1 MASVKRRLP
10 GNAAG
15 EFYVDSTCIDC
26 DQCRQIAP
34 ATFRARGE
42 HSIVFR
48 QPVTASEARQAE
60 RAMVTCPTGSIGTLG
75 KRDLSEAVAAYPERG
90 EGNVYFCASASE
102 VTYG

>member
-1 MASVKRRLP
+1 MASVKKRLP
-10 GNAAG
+10 GNVAG

-48 QPVTASEARQAE
+48 QPATAEELRRADK
-60 RAMVTCPTGSIGTLG
+60 AMVACPTRSIGTLG
-75 KRDLSEAVAAYPERG
+75 KRDLSDAIAAYPARVHGNGHFRG
-90 EGNVYFCASASE
+90 LAAQG
-102 VTYG
+102 T

>member
-1 MASVKRRLP
+1 MASVKKRLP
-10 GNAAG
+10 GNVAG

-48 QPVTASEARQAE
+48 QPATAEALR
-60 RAMVTCPTGSIGTLG
+60 RGDKAMVACPTGSLGALG
-75 KRDLSEAVAAYPERG
+75 KGGLSAAIAAFPEGGRG
-90 EGNVYFCASASE
+90 NRAFFRF
-102 VTYG
+102 